1 MTPPAQRVTRG
12 FSIDEDGTDTEP
24 TPRRI
29 RTRQQIMAG
38 EGKRP
43 PAAVPLTDL
52 AHNPFNPR
60 TELLD
65 VEETAESL
73 RAKGQIQPVTVVRRE
88 AFLTV
93 HPGQEDALGSAPYVV
108 IDGNRRLAAAHAAGL
123 NELRIDVHDGLAESS
138 EGILE
143 SALIAN
149 IHRVDVD
156 PLDQARALKQLVEAH
171 GEQKVVAARLGKTPA
186 WVSQRLSLL
195 KLPDDLQ
202 DKVEAKVLTVKD
214 ARRIGGLPADEQHA
228 AAEAAINRVKP
239 PRKPRV
245 DTSTSAASAA
255 AESAGTE
262 AAGVPADTA
271 GAEAVTAAPS
281 VPVQSAGVGT
291 AGGGDAQPINPVNRT
306 VAGADAVTV
315 FADHVSRAKQFAIE
329 MEGIA
334 SIHRKAVLADWQKAE
349 ALLDELRHN
358 LALVTQQLPAKET
371 DA

>member
-1 MTPPAQRVTRG
+1 MTPPTQRVTRG
-12 FSIDEDGTDTEP
+12 FSLDDDSDTQSS
-24 TPRRI
+24 PRRI
-29 RTRQQIMAG
+29 RTRQQIISG

-88 AFLTV
+88 AFLAA
-93 HPGQEDALGSAPYVV
+93 HPGQEDALGEAPYVV
-108 IDGNRRLAAAHAAGL
+108 IDGNRRLAAAHAAGID
-123 NELRIDVHDGLAESS
+123 ELRIDVHDALAETS

-156 PLDQARALKQLVEAH
+156 PLDQARAIQQLVKAH
-171 GEQKVVAARLGKTPA
+171 GEQQVVAARLGKTPA

-195 KLPDDLQ
+195 KLPEDLQ
-202 DKVEAKVLTVKD
+202 EKVETRELTVKD
-214 ARRIGGLPADEQHA
+214 ARRIGGLPAGEQHA

-239 PRKPRV
+239 PRKPRGTAP
-245 DTSTSAASAA
+245 DSPASTGAPSTA
-255 AESAGTE
+255 AETSEAGG
-262 AAGVPADTA
+262 APAS
-271 GAEAVTAAPS
+271 VS
-281 VPVQSAGVGT
+281 VPTQSAG
-291 AGGGDAQPINPVNRT
+291 ADLADDQDAQPINPVNRD
-306 VAGADAVTV
+306 AADPDPLAV
-315 FADHVSRAKQFAIE
+315 FADYVDRAQQFAAE
-329 MEGIA
+329 MEDLA
-334 SIHRKAVLADWQKAE
+334 SIHRKAVLADWQEADILLKA
-349 ALLDELRHN
+349 LRRHLD
-358 LALVTQQLPAKET
+358 LVTQQLPAPET